1 MIVALLPLTAHA
13 LRCYR
18 SCMQSQGSASLLT
31 LDEVEQRLAVSRRS
45 IMYLISDGKLKS
57 VKLGK
62 RRLVDERDLVQFID
76 QLRGQ

>member
-1 MIVALLPLTAHA
+1 
-13 LRCYR
+13 
-18 SCMQSQGSASLLT
+18 MQLQGNASLLT
-31 LDEVEQRLAVSRRS
+31 LDEVKQRLAISRRS